1 MCLASQGIPNG
12 LDESTIRAT
21 FLDWRVVSME
31 RADLPSDTRTMPAV
45 VALLARPL

>member
-12 LDESTIRAT
+12 LDESTIRAA

-31 RADLPSDTRTMPAV
+31 RADLPSDASGSSRTLRLIADS
-45 VALLARPL
+45 